1 MASERTSLFAS
12 QNQRGEHFLAV
23 VLWFLSLFLNPAT
36 YSTIFGS
43 YWQDWKGEWWYHNKI
58 LKCTTGIGSLK
69 VLKVLAAHGN
79 QLQWLPDALTQL
91 SSLQDLWIQASIPS
105 PLDPAT
111 PPSIFWMM
119 WSFFEIS
126 PLLEPMLWVL
136 WVIYRLKFTGWT
148 AGQ

>member
-1 MASERTSLFAS
+1 M
-12 QNQRGEHFLAV
+12 
-23 VLWFLSLFLNPAT
+23 
-36 YSTIFGS
+36 
-43 YWQDWKGEWWYHNKI
+43 

-69 VLKVLAAHGN
+69 VLRVLAAHGN

-111 PPSIFWMM
+111 PLSIFWMM

-126 PLLEPMLWVL
+126 PLLEPML
-136 WVIYRLKFTGWT
+136 
-148 AGQ
+148 